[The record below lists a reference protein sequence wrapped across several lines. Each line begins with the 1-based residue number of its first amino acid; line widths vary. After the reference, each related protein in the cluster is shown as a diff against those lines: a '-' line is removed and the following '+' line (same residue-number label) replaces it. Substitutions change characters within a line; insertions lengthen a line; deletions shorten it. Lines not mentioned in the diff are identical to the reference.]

1 MDERLIA
8 ISKYFGVE
16 TQETKLME
24 ECSELIQSVAKLHG
38 KLLQIA
44 KDQANDIE
52 ARYDK
57 LELDDLVGNVVE
69 EMADV
74 QILINQIAIL
84 YEAEAELD
92 YDIEYKLNRTINR
105 IKNGY
110 YE

>member
-8 ISKYFGVE
+8 IAKYFGVE

-24 ECSELIQSVAKLHG
+24 ECSELIQAVAKLHG

-44 KDQANDIE
+44 KDQTNDKE
-52 ARYDK
+52 AEYDK
-57 LELDDLVGNVVE
+57 LELDDLVENVVE

-74 QILINQIAIL
+74 QILIQQIAFL

-92 YDIEYKLNRTINR
+92 YDIEYKINRTINR

>member
-1 MDERLIA
+1 MDERLITIA
-8 ISKYFGVE
+8 KYFGVE

-24 ECSELIQSVAKLHG
+24 ECSELIQAVAKLHG

-44 KDQANDIE
+44 KDQTNDKE
-52 ARYDK
+52 AEYDK
-57 LELDDLVGNVVE
+57 LELDDLVENVVE

-74 QILINQIAIL
+74 QILIQQIAFL

-92 YDIEYKLNRTINR
+92 YDIEYKINRTINR

>member
-8 ISKYFGVE
+8 IAKYFGVE
-16 TQETKLME
+16 IQEEKLME
-24 ECSELIQSVAKLHG
+24 ECSELIQAVAKLHG

-44 KDQANDIE
+44 KDQTNDKE
-52 ARYDK
+52 AEYDK
-57 LELDDLVGNVVE
+57 LELDDLVENVVE

-74 QILINQIAIL
+74 QILIQQIAFL

-92 YDIEYKLNRTINR
+92 YDIEYKINRTINR

>member
-8 ISKYFGVE
+8 IAKYFGVE
-16 TQETKLME
+16 IQEEKLME
-24 ECSELIQSVAKLHG
+24 ECSELIQAVAKLHG

-44 KDQANDIE
+44 KDQTNDKE
-52 ARYDK
+52 AEYDK

-74 QILINQIAIL
+74 QILIQQIAFL

-92 YDIEYKLNRTINR
+92 YDIEYKINRTINR